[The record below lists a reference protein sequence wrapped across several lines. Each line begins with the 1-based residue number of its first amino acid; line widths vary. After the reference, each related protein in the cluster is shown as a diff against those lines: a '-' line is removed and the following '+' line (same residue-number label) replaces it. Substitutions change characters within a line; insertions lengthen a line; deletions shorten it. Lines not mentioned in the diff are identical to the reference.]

1 MPPPQRYEKVAAWNW
16 PYIGPAFQGI
26 DLDLSDLEMS
36 VAALQA
42 GGGGGSRATSAA
54 EAGVT
59 VASPRADVY
68 PYLPTPATVSSVTT
82 TFTQYTKTSQQWAKS
97 LVALGQN
104 TRIGFVAQVPAS
116 ATEPLKVAEGTS
128 LTDSYNP
135 SAPRTD
141 VPAGS
146 EVVLSSGT
154 TFLTAHSTTASLF
167 IRCKQ
172 ITGV

>member
-1 MPPPQRYEKVAAWNW
+1 MPGAIRDDAWPYLPPPFK
-16 PYIGPAFQGI
+16 
-26 DLDLSDLEMS
+26 
-36 VAALQA
+36 

-128 LTDSYNP
+128 STDSYNP